1 MFYIFGAVLLF
12 ILDQITKLLTVQNFS
27 LYESVTVIKGVLDFT
42 RHHNTGGPW
51 SLFDSHIEV
60 FVIITFVIFLLEFLY
75 FKKRPMKHPLEKISV
90 MLINAGAIGNLFDR
104 IFRGYVVDMIE
115 VTFIEYPVFNFA
127 DCCIVIGCILLCVY
141 VAFFDKD
148 EKNIKISKEE
158 KDDGKDNA
166 CM

>member
-1 MFYIFGAVLLF
+1 MFYIFGAILLF
-12 ILDQITKLLTVQNFS
+12 IIDQVTKLLTVQSFN

-60 FVIITFVIFLLEFLY
+60 FVIITFIIFAIEFWY
-75 FKKRPMKHPLEKISV
+75 FKKHPMKHNLEKTSV

-115 VTFIEYPVFNFA
+115 VTFIDYPVFNFA
-127 DCCIVIGCILLCVY
+127 DCCIVVGCILLCIY
-141 VAFFDKD
+141 VIFFDKD
-148 EKNIKISKEE
+148 EKNIKISEKEN
-158 KDDGKDNA
+158 DDGKDNP
-166 CM
+166 CV

>member
-1 MFYIFGAVLLF
+1 MFYIFGAILLF
-12 ILDQITKLLTVQNFS
+12 IIDQVTKLLTVQSFN

-60 FVIITFVIFLLEFLY
+60 FVIITFIIFAIEFWY
-75 FKKRPMKHPLEKISV
+75 FKKHPMKHNLEKTSV

-115 VTFIEYPVFNFA
+115 VTFIDYPVFNFA
-127 DCCIVIGCILLCVY
+127 DCCIVVGCILLCIY
-141 VAFFDKD
+141 VVFFDKD
-148 EKNIKISKEE
+148 EKNIKISEKEN
-158 KDDGKDNA
+158 DDGKDNP
-166 CM
+166 CV

>member
-75 FKKRPMKHPLEKISV
+75 FKKRPMKHPLERF
-90 MLINAGAIGNLFDR
+90 L
-104 IFRGYVVDMIE
+104 
-115 VTFIEYPVFNFA
+115 
-127 DCCIVIGCILLCVY
+127 
-141 VAFFDKD
+141 
-148 EKNIKISKEE
+148 
-158 KDDGKDNA
+158 
-166 CM
+166 